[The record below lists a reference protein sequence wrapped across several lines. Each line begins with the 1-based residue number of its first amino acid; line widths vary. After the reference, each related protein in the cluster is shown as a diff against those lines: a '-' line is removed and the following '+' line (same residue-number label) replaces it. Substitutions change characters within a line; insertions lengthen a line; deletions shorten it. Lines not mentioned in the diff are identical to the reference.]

1 MTNYIYTDKP
11 DQYLHFTYTE
21 KVKLDEL
28 SIKLINSQTGVTNE
42 FEMTTDYSPM
52 KNRYNKISYDELI
65 GSTVLNSGSYIYMI
79 MNYELDL
86 DVSLNR
92 INESIIEVGIIHIN
106 VEEIK
111 PTEYENTNETDNKGP
126 FVYNS

>member
-1 MTNYIYTDKP
+1 MTNYIYTDKQ

-21 KVKLDEL
+21 KVNKAEL

-52 KNRYNKISYDELI
+52 KNRYNKIKYDELI
-65 GSTVLNSGSYIYMI
+65 GSTVLNTGSYIYMI
-79 MNYELDL
+79 MNYELDI